1 MLKREGWGFSLI
13 AAIDN
18 IKNKEI
24 RHDICKMLIEKAPD
38 VVNLTGFRGR
48 TPYMYANFKKDK
60 KVMHLLEQYSAD
72 TDIDSEEDMNDE

>member
-48 TPYMYANFKKDK
+48 TPYM
-60 KVMHLLEQYSAD
+60 
-72 TDIDSEEDMNDE
+72 